1 MNIQKESFGLTR
13 EGLQVSRYILSNDD
27 GMEVHLTDYGANIIK
42 IIVEDKEG
50 QLDDIALGYDNVSD
64 YEDNDPGFGSF
75 IGRHANRI
83 KDGSFELNNV
93 IYNLEK
99 NDGNNNLH
107 GGSIGYNN
115 LVYDIAT
122 FKVEDTVSIEFS
134 RTSPNME
141 QGFPGNLDI
150 KVRYTITK
158 DNSLIIDYYAV
169 SDQDTVV
176 NLTNHSY
183 FNLSGHNSGSILDH
197 KVWIK
202 SDSFTLTDN
211 ELIPTGEVADLT
223 DTPMDFRE
231 LKALGRDIEADYEP
245 LLFAGGYDH
254 NYILKKET
262 KQVEK
267 VASLVDDK
275 TSRVMDVYTDLPG
288 MQLYTGNFI
297 DNERGKEGVIY
308 NKRDGVCFETQ
319 YYPNSINIAEFPSCI
334 LKAGEEFKSTTIY
347 KFSIK
352 E

>member
-13 EGLQVSRYILSNDD
+13 EGLQVSRYILSNDN
-27 GMEVHLTDYGANIIK
+27 GMEVHFTDYGANIIK
-42 IIVEDKEG
+42 IIVADKDG

-107 GGSIGYNN
+107 GGSIGYNK
-115 LVYDIAT
+115 LVYDVAT

-134 RTSPNME
+134 RTSPHME

-231 LKALGRDIEADYEP
+231 LKALGKDIEVDYEP

-267 VASLVDDK
+267 VATLVEDK
-275 TSRVMDVYTDLPG
+275 TGRVMDVYTDLPG

-297 DNERGKEGVIY
+297 DNERGKEGIIY

-334 LKAGEEFKSTTIY
+334 LKAGEEYKTTTIY

>member
-1 MNIQKESFGLTR
+1 MNIQKESFGVTR
-13 EGLQVSRYILSNDD
+13 EGLQVSRYVLNNGN
-27 GMEVHLTDYGANIIK
+27 GMEVHFTDYGANIIK
-42 IIVEDKEG
+42 IIVADKDG
-50 QLDDIALGYDNVSD
+50 HLDDIALGYDSISD
-64 YEDNDPGFGSF
+64 YEDNNPGFGSF

-83 KDGSFELNNV
+83 KDGTFELNNL
-93 IYNLEK
+93 IYKLEK

-107 GGSIGYNN
+107 GGDIGYNKV
-115 LVYDIAT
+115 VYNVAT
-122 FKVEDTVSIEFS
+122 FKVEDTISIEFS
-134 RTSPNME
+134 RVSPDME

-158 DNSLIIDYYAV
+158 DNSLTINYNAI

-183 FNLSGHNSGSILDH
+183 FNLSGHNSGSVLEQ

-202 SDSFTLTDN
+202 SDSFTPTDD
-211 ELIPTGEVADLT
+211 ELIPTGEVADVT
-223 DTPMDFRE
+223 NTPMDFRE
-231 LKALGRDIEADYEP
+231 LKALGRDIEADYKP

-262 KQVEK
+262 SQVEK
-267 VASLVDDK
+267 VATLVDDK
-275 TSRVMDVYTDLPG
+275 TSRVMDVYTDMPG

-297 DNERGKEGVIY
+297 DNERGKKGIIY
-308 NKRDGVCFETQ
+308 KKRDGVCFETQ
-319 YYPNSINIAEFPSCI
+319 YYPNSVNIPEFPSSI
-334 LKAGEEFKSTTIY
+334 LKGGEEYKSTTIY